1 MQQFGQYRI
10 DGIIGSGGMGE
21 VYRAYDTRRD
31 REVALKLLPM
41 ALSDDPEYQR
51 RFQHESDAVA
61 RLREPHVVP
70 IHDYGEID
78 GRLFVDMQLVD
89 GPDLGELVERGGP
102 LSPERAVG
110 LVAQI
115 AEALDAA
122 HANGVVHRD
131 VKPGNVL
138 VTADDFA
145 YVTDFGIAHAVGH
158 NRSKPAMTGA
168 TLGTLD
174 YMAPERFESHPVDPR
189 TDVYSLACILF
200 ECLTGEK
207 PFPGDD
213 LPALMYAHLY
223 TAPRR
228 VSAVNPAV
236 GTELD
241 AVVAQGMAKNPADR
255 YPSTGALAAAARAAI
270 SVPGDQTEQHVTE
283 QHVTEQ
289 HVEEVTRRVEAPSES
304 ETVIARPLV
313 GAPVGVGAAMA
324 GSLTEPP
331 APGYAEPRYD
341 DPAGPHHVEPRYAD
355 AAGPGYAQ
363 PRYDDPAAPHYAE
376 PGYDS
381 AGPHYVEPRYDDAAG
396 AGYAQPRYDDA
407 GGAAYAQ
414 PRYDDP
420 TSPHYAAARH
430 DDPGA
435 APTVGVPI
443 EYPRAAG
450 PPPGPPQPPFGPGG
464 PPPEPPR
471 KSRGRLVGLLAVIAL
486 LVAGGAA
493 GAIWFLT
500 RGPAPAPSPAA
511 APPVGAAPSDP
522 VGPAII
528 APPAASVGRSVD
540 TPTVGQT
547 VPANSTP
554 GYMEIAPSGRFA
566 YIANRE
572 LGVLSIFDTT
582 RNAVTGTIKV
592 AEGGPQFVAFS
603 PDGKRAY
610 VSIFNNARTVNVIGV
625 LDTATN
631 AFIAT
636 IPVGV
641 RPFALDVTPDGKK
654 VYVPNH
660 DSGSITV
667 IDTATNNVIN
677 TIKVAPN
684 PHWVDVSA
692 DGKTLYAANHES
704 NVVSM
709 IDTTDDKVIT
719 TVPVGKSPHSILRHP
734 TKPLL
739 FNVNYDSNSLS
750 VIDTNSNKVIKTVP
764 TASHPQDITLSAD
777 GEHIYIAAVDDN
789 SIQVFSMKTMDI
801 VSRVPVGKAPTSV
814 SVSRD
819 GRQAYVTN
827 LNDGTVTILN
837 LAGTA

>member
-10 DGIIGSGGMGE
+10 EGIIGSGGMGE
-21 VYRAYDTRRD
+21 VFRAYDTRRD
-31 REVALKLLPM
+31 REVALKLLPT

-51 RFQHESDAVA
+51 RFQRESYAVA
-61 RLREPHVVP
+61 RLREPHVIP

-78 GRLFVDMQLVD
+78 GRLFIDMRLVD
-89 GPDLGELVERGGP
+89 GPNLGALIERGGP

-110 LVAQI
+110 LVSQI

-122 HANGVVHRD
+122 HADGVVHRD

-138 VTADDFA
+138 VTANDFV
-145 YVTDFGIAHAVGH
+145 YVADFGIAHAVGH
-158 NRSKPAMTGA
+158 NRPKLTMTGA
-168 TLGTLD
+168 TIGTLD

-189 TDVYSLACILF
+189 TDVYSLACVLF
-200 ECLTGEK
+200 ECLTAEK
-207 PFPGDD
+207 PFLGDD

-223 TAPRR
+223 TAPRK

-241 AVVAQGMAKNPADR
+241 AVVAKGMAKNPADR

-270 SVPGDQTEQHVTE
+270 SMPGDQTEQHV
-283 QHVTEQ
+283 
-289 HVEEVTRRVEAPSES
+289 EEITRRVEAPSES
-304 ETVIARPLV
+304 ETVVARPLV
-313 GAPVGVGAAMA
+313 GAPAGVGAAMA
-324 GSLTEPP
+324 AGGITEPP
-331 APGYAEPRYD
+331 GPGYAEPRYDEPTGPRYAEPQHDDATRPAYAEPQHDDAAGPGYSEPRYDDATRPAYADPRYDDAAGPGYGEPRYD
-341 DPAGPHHVEPRYAD
+341 DPAGPRY
-355 AAGPGYAQ
+355 
-363 PRYDDPAAPHYAE
+363 E
-376 PGYDS
+376 
-381 AGPHYVEPRYDDAAG
+381 
-396 AGYAQPRYDDA
+396 
-407 GGAAYAQ
+407 
-414 PRYDDP
+414 
-420 TSPHYAAARH
+420 ARH

-450 PPPGPPQPPFGPGG
+450 PPPGPPQPPLGPGG

-471 KSRGRLVGLLAVIAL
+471 KGGRARLIALLAVIAL
-486 LVAGGAA
+486 LVVGAAA
-493 GAIWFLT
+493 GAIWFLS
-500 RGPAPAPSPAA
+500 RGSAPAPSPEPS
-511 APPVGAAPSDP
+511 PPAGAAPSGP

-592 AEGGPQFVAFS
+592 AEGGPQFVSFA

-610 VSIFNNARTVNVIGV
+610 VSIFNNARTVNVVGV
-625 LDTATN
+625 LDTASN

-636 IPVGV
+636 VPVGV

-709 IDTTDDKVIT
+709 IDTTNDKVIT
-719 TVPVGKSPHSILRHP
+719 TVPVEKSPHSILRHP

>member
-10 DGIIGSGGMGE
+10 EGIIGSGGMGE

-31 REVALKLLPM
+31 REVALKLLPA

-51 RFQHESDAVA
+51 RFQRESYAVA
-61 RLREPHVVP
+61 RLREPHVIP

-78 GRLFVDMQLVD
+78 DRLFIDMRLVD
-89 GPDLGELVERGGP
+89 GPNLGELIARGGP

-110 LVAQI
+110 LVSQI

-122 HANGVVHRD
+122 HADGVVHRD
-131 VKPGNVL
+131 VKPSNVL
-138 VTADDFA
+138 VTANDFV
-145 YVTDFGIAHAVGH
+145 YVADFGIAHAVGH
-158 NRSKPAMTGA
+158 SRSKLTMTGA
-168 TLGTLD
+168 TIGTLD

-189 TDVYSLACILF
+189 TDVYSLACVLF
-200 ECLTGEK
+200 ECLTAEK
-207 PFPGDD
+207 PFLGDD

-236 GTELD
+236 GTGLD
-241 AVVAQGMAKNPADR
+241 AVVAKGMAKNPADR
-255 YPSTGALAAAARAAI
+255 YPSTGALAAAARGAI
-270 SVPGDQTEQHVTE
+270 AVPGDQTE
-283 QHVTEQ
+283 
-289 HVEEVTRRVEAPSES
+289 HVEEITRRVETPSES
-304 ETVIARPLV
+304 ETVVARPLV
-313 GAPVGVGAAMA
+313 GAPAGVGAAGAA
-324 GSLTEPP
+324 GGITEPP
-331 APGYAEPRYD
+331 
-341 DPAGPHHVEPRYAD
+341 
-355 AAGPGYAQ
+355 GPGYS
-363 PRYDDPAAPHYAE
+363 E
-376 PGYDS
+376 
-381 AGPHYVEPRYDDAAG
+381 
-396 AGYAQPRYDDA
+396 
-407 GGAAYAQ
+407 

-420 TSPHYAAARH
+420 TSPRYAEPQHDDATRPAYAEPRYDDTTRPAYAEPRYDEPPGPRYSEARH

-443 EYPRAAG
+443 EYPHVAG

-471 KSRGRLVGLLAVIAL
+471 KGGSRARFVGLLAVIAL
-486 LVAGGAA
+486 LVTGGAA

-500 RGPAPAPSPAA
+500 RGPAPAPSPE
-511 APPVGAAPSDP
+511 APPPAGAAPSGP

-554 GYMEIAPSGRFA
+554 GYMEIAPNGRFA

-592 AEGGPQFVAFS
+592 AEGGPQFVSFA

-610 VSIFNNARTVNVIGV
+610 VSIFNNARTVNVVGV
-625 LDTATN
+625 LDTASN

-636 IPVGV
+636 VPVGV
-641 RPFALDVTPDGKK
+641 RPFALEVTPDGKK

-667 IDTATNNVIN
+667 IDTATNAVIN
-677 TIKVAPN
+677 TINVAPN
-684 PHWVDVSA
+684 PHWVDISA

-704 NVVSM
+704 NVVSV
-709 IDTTDDKVIT
+709 IDTSTDKVLT

-750 VIDTNSNKVIKTVP
+750 VIDTNTNKVIKTIP
-764 TASHPQDITLSAD
+764 TTSHPQDITLSAD

-789 SIQVFSMKTMDI
+789 AIQVFSMKTMDI
-801 VSRVPVGKAPTSV
+801 VSRVPVGKAPTSI

>member
-10 DGIIGSGGMGE
+10 EGIIGSGGMGE

-31 REVALKLLPM
+31 REVALKLLPT

-51 RFQHESDAVA
+51 RFQRESYAVA
-61 RLREPHVVP
+61 RLREPHVIP

-78 GRLFVDMQLVD
+78 GRLFIDMRLVD
-89 GPDLGELVERGGP
+89 GSNLGALIGRDGP
-102 LSPERAVG
+102 LQPERAVS
-110 LVAQI
+110 LISQI

-122 HANGVVHRD
+122 HADGVVHRD
-131 VKPGNVL
+131 VKPTNVL
-138 VTADDFA
+138 VTANDFV
-145 YVTDFGIAHAVGH
+145 YVVDFGIAHAVGH
-158 NRSKPAMTGA
+158 TRSKLTMTGA
-168 TLGTLD
+168 TIGTLE

-189 TDVYSLACILF
+189 TDVYSLACVLF
-200 ECLTGEK
+200 ECLTAEK
-207 PFPGDD
+207 PFVGDD

-223 TAPRR
+223 TSPRR
-228 VSAVNPAV
+228 VSVVNPAV
-236 GTELD
+236 GTALD
-241 AVVAQGMAKNPADR
+241 AVVAKGMAKNPADR

-270 SVPGDQTEQHVTE
+270 AVASEPTE
-283 QHVTEQ
+283 
-289 HVEEVTRRVEAPSES
+289 HVEEITRRVPEDVRVPAEPD
-304 ETVIARPLV
+304 TVAARPLV
-313 GAPVGVGAAMA
+313 GAGAPMMAAGV
-324 GSLTEPP
+324 TEPVP
-331 APGYAEPRYD
+331 PRYPD
-341 DPAGPHHVEPRYAD
+341 
-355 AAGPGYAQ
+355 
-363 PRYDDPAAPHYAE
+363 
-376 PGYDS
+376 
-381 AGPHYVEPRYDDAAG
+381 
-396 AGYAQPRYDDA
+396 
-407 GGAAYAQ
+407 
-414 PRYDDP
+414 
-420 TSPHYAAARH
+420 ARH
-430 DDPGA
+430 DDPGT
-435 APTVGVPI
+435 APTVGVPL
-443 EYPRAAG
+443 EHLRPAG
-450 PPPGPPQPPFGPGG
+450 PPPGPPAPPPYGPDG
-464 PPPEPPR
+464 PPPEPRPR
-471 KSRGRLVGLLAVIAL
+471 SSRARLVALLAVIAL
-486 LVAGGAA
+486 LVTGAA
-493 GAIWFLT
+493 VGAVWFLS
-500 RGPAPAPSPAA
+500 R
-511 APPVGAAPSDP
+511 GAAPGPTPEVPPTAGADPSGP

-528 APPAASVGRSVD
+528 APPAASVGKSVD

-554 GYMEIAPSGRFA
+554 GYMEIAPNGRFA

-592 AEGGPQFVAFS
+592 AEGGPQFVAFT

-610 VSIFNNARTVNVIGV
+610 VSIFNNARTVNVVGV

-631 AFIAT
+631 AFIT
-636 IPVGV
+636 TVPVGV

-667 IDTATNNVIN
+667 IDTATNTVVDTIN
-677 TIKVAPN
+677 VAPN

-704 NVVSM
+704 NVVSV
-709 IDTTDDKVIT
+709 IDTTTDKVLT

-750 VIDTNSNKVIKTVP
+750 VIDTNTNQVIKTVP
-764 TASHPQDITLSAD
+764 TASHPQDITLSTD

-789 SIQVFSMKTMDI
+789 AIQVFSMKTMDI

>member
-1 MQQFGQYRI
+1 
-10 DGIIGSGGMGE
+10 
-21 VYRAYDTRRD
+21 
-31 REVALKLLPM
+31 
-41 ALSDDPEYQR
+41 
-51 RFQHESDAVA
+51 
-61 RLREPHVVP
+61 
-70 IHDYGEID
+70 
-78 GRLFVDMQLVD
+78 
-89 GPDLGELVERGGP
+89 
-102 LSPERAVG
+102 
-110 LVAQI
+110 
-115 AEALDAA
+115 
-122 HANGVVHRD
+122 VVHRD
-131 VKPGNVL
+131 IKPSNVL
-138 VTADDFA
+138 VTANDFV
-145 YVTDFGIAHAVGH
+145 YVADFGIAHAVGH
-158 NRSKPAMTGA
+158 NRSKLTMAGA
-168 TLGTLD
+168 TIGTLD

-189 TDVYSLACILF
+189 TDVYSLACVLF
-200 ECLTGEK
+200 ECLTAEK
-207 PFPGDD
+207 PFLGDD

-228 VSAVNPAV
+228 VSSVNSAV
-236 GTELD
+236 GPELD
-241 AVVAQGMAKNPADR
+241 EVIAKGMAKNPADR

-270 SVPGDQTEQHVTE
+270 AVASEHTERVEHTEHTEQ
-283 QHVTEQ
+283 
-289 HVEEVTRRVEAPSES
+289 VEEITRRVEAVPEPD
-304 ETVIARPLV
+304 TVAARPLV
-313 GAPVGVGAAMA
+313 GAPAGVGAAMA
-324 GSLTEPP
+324 AGGITEPHP
-331 APGYAEPRYD
+331 PRYPETRYD
-341 DPAGPHHVEPRYAD
+341 DPG
-355 AAGPGYAQ
+355 
-363 PRYDDPAAPHYAE
+363 
-376 PGYDS
+376 S
-381 AGPHYVEPRYDDAAG
+381 
-396 AGYAQPRYDDA
+396 
-407 GGAAYAQ
+407 
-414 PRYDDP
+414 
-420 TSPHYAAARH
+420 
-430 DDPGA
+430 

-443 EYPRAAG
+443 EHLRPAG
-450 PPPGPPQPPFGPGG
+450 PPPGPPAPPAFGPGG
-464 PPPEPPR
+464 PAPEPR
-471 KSRGRLVGLLAVIAL
+471 RRSSRMRVVGLLAVIAL

-493 GAIWFLT
+493 GAIWFLS
-500 RGPAPAPSPAA
+500 RGSAPNPAPE
-511 APPVGAAPSDP
+511 AAPSASAEQP
-522 VGPAII
+522 GAVGPAIV

-554 GYMEIAPSGRFA
+554 GYMEIAPNGRFA

-592 AEGGPQFVAFS
+592 AEGGPQFVSFA

-610 VSIFNNARTVNVIGV
+610 VSIFNNARTVNVVGV

-636 IPVGV
+636 VPVGV

-684 PHWVDVSA
+684 PHWVDISA

-709 IDTTDDKVIT
+709 IDTTTDKVLT
-719 TVPVGKSPHSILRHP
+719 TVPVGQSPHSILRHP

-739 FNVNYDSNSLS
+739 FNVNYDSNSMS
-750 VIDTNSNKVIKTVP
+750 VIDTNTNKVIKTVP

-789 SIQVFSMKTMDI
+789 AIQVFSMKTMSI